1 MLTRRT
7 LLKGLSFAKL
17 PAVLAL
23 PPLEAMFNPRGSAY
37 AAEQG
42 PKEIEKR
49 FVVWFN
55 GNGIPEKYWIPEE
68 TGPNYRMTP
77 CLTPLAPFR
86 EHFHIITG
94 LDNPAARLPGPGND
108 HHRSMSALV
117 TGTQFTG
124 RGAGGPSIDQAIA
137 AKIGGSS
144 RFRSLQIGVSQ
155 ESFGESVQR
164 NMSWSGYDRPLPPEM
179 LPHKLFDRLFGQR
192 EMGWVNR
199 KRSIL
204 DTVREDAQQ
213 LNRDL
218 GRSDQ
223 QTLAEHLDS
232 VRDVERSIASLP
244 PEYYKVDEPQY
255 DGDMKDWP
263 RIARIQSDLLAHAFA
278 TQQTQV
284 ASYMLTKCQGLARFP
299 WLGYTAA
306 RHHDYTHQDGKAPG
320 ARTPNGQRIMRD
332 ICKWHVEE
340 FAYLLG
346 RLRSIREGEK
356 TLLDRTCLV
365 FVHEHAEANDHK
377 NSGLSVIVAGHAG
390 RLRTGEHTRAT
401 GTIGD
406 LYLTLADDIMG
417 AGLGKFPSAERK
429 LTDIVRFSA
438 A

>member
-37 AAEQG
+37 AAEHG
-42 PKEIEKR
+42 PKEIENR

-68 TGPNYRMTP
+68 MGPNYRMTP

-137 AKIGGSS
+137 AKVGGSS

-278 TQQTQV
+278 TQQTRV